1 MSIWITVA
9 NIVVWI
15 CLAIAWLKL
24 EGRIARNDHRLNEVE
39 KTLDRAKKWGKFKS
53 QLKG

>member
-1 MSIWITVA
+1 MYTFIAVA
-9 NIVVWI
+9 NVVVWI

-39 KTLDRAKKWGKFKS
+39 KTIDKAKKWGKFKS
-53 QLKG
+53 NL